1 VARLT
6 YSSLT
11 RALINRLAEGKA
23 AGLFR
28 TVGFYRGDLEDLLDE
43 LTVEAPVP
51 PSAWITLDRED
62 VSPETV
68 TSTDSAIHY
77 AVLVFA
83 ENQRSAYE
91 GAVGQSADRQGALE
105 LLQAARDYLH
115 NWQPP
120 SDDAQEVEWT
130 GAQLVYTSRK
140 RNLVVMLGRFVV
152 HCQLDD
158 EGAAMA
164 IEQTKLAAKVGG
176 RKTYESTEED

>member
-1 VARLT
+1 MARLT

-51 PSAWITLDRED
+51 PSAWITLDR
-62 VSPETV
+62 
-68 TSTDSAIHY
+68 AAALL